1 MATERSRCM
10 CCGFLTL
17 DQPAANALC
26 PVCWWQDDGQDDED
40 ADVVRGTVNGLL
52 SLTMAR
58 ANYAR
63 CGAADDQFLSHVR
76 GPLAMERAAA

>member
-1 MATERSRCM
+1 MLTERARCM

-17 DQPAANALC
+17 GSPDSFALC

-40 ADVVRGTVNGLL
+40 ADVVRGSVNGSL
-52 SLTMAR
+52 SLSLAR

-63 CGAADDQFLSHVR
+63 CGAADDQFVAHVR
-76 GPLAMERAAA
+76 RPVDAEAWAA